1 MPSDANG
8 VYSLPSGYEAVTGET
23 IQASQHNPPLED
35 LASSMSARLMR
46 TGAAPMTGPL
56 KIADGSVGSPGLA
69 FNTDTTSGIYKT
81 ANGWGVSVGGVK
93 VAEFTSSGL
102 SRMIGE
108 LIPWTRLSAPSGWVL
123 PYGQTLSRTTY
134 ADLWAIAQTE
144 IAGGNTF
151 FNNGDGSTTFGIADL
166 RGRVV
171 AGKDNMGGVVAGRLG
186 SGAGFSGTDSKD
198 PSILGAY
205 GGRETHTITTA
216 QLPPYTPSGTVAT
229 STSGTVPVQGN
240 ATGTSV
246 PNKVYYGKNDTAAID
261 LPITVSSSS
270 SFTGNAQGGTSA
282 AHNNTQPTMIC
293 NYILFAGA

>member
-1 MPSDANG
+1 
-8 VYSLPSGYEAVTGET
+8 
-23 IQASQHNPPLED
+23 
-35 LASSMSARLMR
+35 MSARLMR

-81 ANGWGVSVGGVK
+81 ANGLGVSVGGVK

-151 FNNGDGSTTFGIADL
+151 STT
-166 RGRVV
+166 V
-171 AGKDNMGGVVAGRLG
+171 
-186 SGAGFSGTDSKD
+186 
-198 PSILGAY
+198 
-205 GGRETHTITTA
+205 TA
-216 QLPPYTPSGTVAT
+216 QPRSVLPTYVGASSQAKTIW
-229 STSGTVPVQGN
+229 
-240 ATGTSV
+240 
-246 PNKVYYGKNDTAAID
+246 AAWW
-261 LPITVSSSS
+261 LAVLVL
-270 SFTGNAQGGTSA
+270 AQGLVGRTVK
-282 AHNNTQPTMIC
+282 TRQ
-293 NYILFAGA
+293 F